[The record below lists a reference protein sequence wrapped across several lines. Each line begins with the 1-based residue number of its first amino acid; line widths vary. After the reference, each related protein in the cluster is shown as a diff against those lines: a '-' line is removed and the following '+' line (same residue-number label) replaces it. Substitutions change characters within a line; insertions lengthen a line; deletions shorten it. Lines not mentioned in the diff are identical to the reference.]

1 MSSEHVNTDEAVVLP
16 ASFVQELLWLMD
28 RASPGSSAYNV
39 PRTRRLVGPL
49 NVIALRK
56 AFDALVERHEILRTT
71 YAFHEEHP
79 VQVIHPARPVEFT
92 FTDLRDT
99 SINSRMAAA
108 ERIARDQATKPFDL
122 AKDQIMRV
130 AVIQLADDDHVLH
143 IDSHHIA
150 FDGWSRDVL
159 FRELSALYR
168 EYSGGAPAELPALPI
183 QYADYAIWEREYLSG
198 DRLAKLLGYWREQLG
213 DAEFVLELPTDFP
226 RPSVP
231 GVGGVTDKVT
241 LWPELHAAIK
251 ALGRQHEATVYMTLL
266 AAYTTVLHRYTG
278 QRDVLVG
285 SPIAGR
291 SRSETE
297 GLIGYFANTIVQRAR
312 FAGDPTFGELLTQ
325 VRESA
330 LGAYD
335 HQEIPFEKLVLELQG
350 GQQLSHSPLFQVV
363 FTMLG
368 GGGGDTGPVK
378 IGDAE
383 VQPFG
388 TDDGVTKFD
397 LTLFMT
403 ERADSLTLT
412 LRARSDLFSEATVKR
427 MLDHLRR
434 VLEAAVANPQTRI
447 SEIALLT
454 RDEQTALTDW
464 NDTTTDLGAPAT
476 IDQLFEAQA
485 VRVPDR
491 TAVASDD
498 RSIPYLEV
506 DARSNQLANYLRAR
520 GVKEDSR
527 VAITL
532 DRSAELV
539 VAILGVL
546 KAGGAYVPV
555 LPDLPVARAEQQI
568 NESGA
573 RVVITTS
580 VHEAR
585 VPAGL
590 TVVRIDLDAQAVAL
604 EPMTA
609 PAIDA
614 NPDRLAYVLFTSG
627 STGVP
632 KGVAVT
638 HRNVVHYARAVSRV
652 LADIPDDAG
661 GDGFDA
667 LDAWQFGMVS
677 TLGADLGNTSL
688 FPSLFSGGTLHIL
701 SGDMTTDPSAFQ
713 AHANAQ
719 QLDVLKITPNHLRAL
734 VGGSSTRELARVLP
748 RRWIV
753 LGGEALSWEFAE
765 RLADAGSCRV
775 LNHYGPTETTVGV
788 STFEVTTATSRAS
801 RAFGAQTV
809 PVGRPLANVKLLVLD
824 AQRHP
829 VPIGVSG
836 ELYISGDGVTRG
848 YLLRDDLT
856 AERFVELQSG
866 GRAYRS
872 GDRVR
877 RLPDGTIEFLGRGDD
892 QVKIRGYRVELREIE
907 CVLAEHPAVAQAV
920 VVVRA
925 SDRVDPQLAAYVV
938 PKPVADYAKAHA
950 QHATPDSL
958 YLWLSSRLPEYMV
971 PPAIVMLDQL
981 PLSANGKIDRNA
993 LPDPAQTAESAK
1005 EVFVAPRTPTEEAIA
1020 AIWADVLKKEKV
1032 GITDNFITLGG
1043 HSLLAIRV
1051 LGKLSRKFGVR
1062 LPLRSLFDAPTISDL
1077 AELVE
1082 LEMQLAAVSA
1092 LSNEPT

>member
-1 MSSEHVNTDEAVVLP
+1 MSSEHMNTDEAVVLP

-49 NVIALRK
+49 NVTALRR

-79 VQVIHPARPVEFT
+79 VQVIHPARPVEFIV
-92 FTDLRDT
+92 TDLRDRST
-99 SINSRMAAA
+99 DTRVVEA
-108 ERIARDQATKPFDL
+108 ERIAREQARKPFDL

-130 AVIQLADDDHVLH
+130 AVLILADDDHVLH

-168 EYSGGAPAELPALPI
+168 EYSGGASADLPTLPI
-183 QYADYAIWEREYLSG
+183 QYADYAIWEREHLAG
-198 DRLAKLLGYWREQLG
+198 ERLEKLLGYWRTQLG
-213 DAEFVLELPTDFP
+213 DAEFVLELPTDYS

-231 GVGGVTDKVT
+231 GFGGVTEK
-241 LWPELHAAIK
+241 LAISPELLAGIK
-251 ALGRQHEATVYMTLL
+251 ALGRQYEATTYMTLL

-312 FAGDPTFGELLTQ
+312 FGDDPTFADLLAQ
-325 VRESA
+325 VRSSA

-368 GGGGDTGPVK
+368 GGNDDTGPAK

-388 TDDGVTKFD
+388 GEDGTTKFD

-403 ERADSLTLT
+403 ERGDSLTLT
-412 LRARSDLFSEATVKR
+412 LRARSDLYSAQTVSR
-427 MLDHLRR
+427 MLSHLRT
-434 VLEAAVANPQTRI
+434 VLETAVANPQTRI
-447 SEIALLT
+447 SEIELLT
-454 RDEQTALTDW
+454 IEEKQALVKWNATTADM
-464 NDTTTDLGAPAT
+464 GAPAT
-476 IDQLFEAQA
+476 IDQLFAAQA

-491 TAVASDD
+491 TAVASST
-498 RSIPYLEV
+498 RSIPYQEV
-506 DARSNQLANYLRAR
+506 DARSNQLANYLRSL
-520 GVKEDSR
+520 GVKEDSP

-532 DRSAELV
+532 DRSAEVV

-555 LPDLPVARAEQQI
+555 LPDLPIARAEQQI
-568 NESGA
+568 VESGA
-573 RVVITTS
+573 RVVIT
-580 VHEAR
+580 VLAHESR
-585 VPAGL
+585 VPSDV
-590 TVVRIDLDAQAVAL
+590 TVVRIDADSQAIAMQ
-604 EPMTA
+604 PMTA

-652 LADIPDDAG
+652 FGDVPATAK
-661 GDGFDA
+661 GDGFEA
-667 LDAWQFGMVS
+667 LDGWQFGMVS

-701 SGDMTTDPSAFQ
+701 SGDVTTDPSRFNTYVTD
-713 AHANAQ
+713 HP
-719 QLDVLKITPNHLRAL
+719 LDVLKITPNHLRAL
-734 VGGSSTRELARVLP
+734 VGALDAQELMRALP
-748 RRWIV
+748 RKWIV
-753 LGGEALSWEFAE
+753 LGGEALSWDFAQ
-765 RLADAGSCRV
+765 RLLSAGSCRV

-788 STFEVTTATSRAS
+788 STFEVTRESAATARDA
-801 RAFGAQTV
+801 GAQTV
-809 PVGRPLANVKLLVLD
+809 PIGNPLRNVGLHVLD
-824 AQRHP
+824 ADRQPLP
-829 VPIGVSG
+829 VNVPG

-848 YLLRDDLT
+848 YLRRDDLT
-856 AERFVELQSG
+856 AERFVDLTHA

-877 RLPDGTIEFLGRGDD
+877 RLPDGSIEFLGRADD
-892 QVKIRGYRVELREIE
+892 QVKIRGYRVELSEIE
-907 CVLAEHPAVAQAV
+907 HVLAEHPGVAHAVALI
-920 VVVRA
+920 RTPENGE
-925 SDRVDPQLAAYVV
+925 SQLVAYVV
-938 PKPVADYAKAHA
+938 PKTVADYAKAHA
-950 QHATPDSL
+950 QQATPDTL
-958 YLWLSSRLPEYMV
+958 HEFVVSRLPDYMV
-971 PPAIVMLDQL
+971 PAAIVMIEQL

-993 LPDPAQTAESAK
+993 LPDPTQTAAGEEDA
-1005 EVFVAPRTPTEEAIA
+1005 FVAPRTATEEAIA
-1020 AIWADVLKKEKV
+1020 LIWADVLKKERV
-1032 GITDNFITLGG
+1032 GVTENFITLGG

-1062 LPLRSLFDAPTISDL
+1062 LPLRSLFDAPTIAEL
-1077 AELVE
+1077 AELVD

-1092 LSNEPT
+1092 VTIKPT

>member
-1 MSSEHVNTDEAVVLP
+1 MSSEPVNAEEAVILP

-49 NVIALRK
+49 NVIALRR

-99 SINSRMAAA
+99 STVTRKAAA
-108 ERIARDQATKPFDL
+108 ERIAREQATKPFDL

-130 AVIQLADDDHVLH
+130 AVIVLADDDHVLH

-168 EYSGGAPAELPALPI
+168 EYSGGAPADLPALPI
-183 QYADYAIWEREYLSG
+183 QYADYAIWERDYLAG
-198 DRLAKLLGYWREQLG
+198 DRLEKLLGYWRDELG
-213 DAEFVLELPTDFP
+213 DAEFVLELPTDFA

-231 GVGGVTDKVT
+231 GFGGVTDKVM
-241 LWPELHAAIK
+241 LSPDLHAGIK

-266 AAYTTVLHRYTG
+266 AAYTAVLHRYTG

-312 FAGDPTFGELLTQ
+312 FAGDPTFGELLAQ

-368 GGGGDTGPVK
+368 GGGDSGPAK

-388 TDDGVTKFD
+388 SDDGVTKFD

-412 LRARSDLFSEATVKR
+412 LRARSDLFAEASVTR
-427 MLDHLRR
+427 MLGHLRN
-434 VLEAAVANPQTRI
+434 VLEAAVANPGMRI

-454 RDEQTALTDW
+454 SEEESTLGDW
-464 NDTTTDLGAPAT
+464 NATATDMGLPAT
-476 IDQLFEAQA
+476 IDQLFAAQA

-506 DARSNQLANYLRAR
+506 DARSNQLANHLRAL
-520 GVKEDSR
+520 GVKEDSP

-573 RVVITTS
+573 RVVITIAA
-580 VHEAR
+580 HEAR
-585 VPAGL
+585 VPSDIA
-590 TVVRIDLDAQAVAL
+590 VVRLDSDAQAIAL
-604 EPMTA
+604 QPMTA

-652 LADIPDDAG
+652 LADIPSG
-661 GDGFDA
+661 VSGDGFDA
-667 LDAWQFGMVS
+667 LDKWQFGMVS

-688 FPSLFSGGTLHIL
+688 FPAMLSGGTVHIL
-701 SGDMTTDPSAFQ
+701 SSDVTTDPTRFA
-713 AHANAQ
+713 AHLAKHP
-719 QLDVLKITPNHLRAL
+719 LDVLKITPNHLRAL
-734 VGGSSTRELARVLP
+734 VGGLTTTELARVLP
-748 RRWIV
+748 RKWIV

-765 RLADAGSCRV
+765 RLLDAGSCRV

-788 STFEVTTATSRAS
+788 STLEVTTASSRTSRD
-801 RAFGAQTV
+801 FGAKTV
-809 PVGRPLANVKLLVLD
+809 PVGRPLANVKLHVLD
-824 AQRHP
+824 TQREH
-829 VPIGVSG
+829 VPIGVPG

-856 AERFVELQSG
+856 AERFVELESG
-866 GRAYRS
+866 ERAYRS

-877 RLPDGTIEFLGRGDD
+877 RLPDGSIEFLGRGDD

-907 CVLAEHPAVAQAV
+907 LVLAEHPGVAQAV
-920 VVVRA
+920 ALVRA
-925 SDRVDPQLAAYVV
+925 SEGADSQLVAYVV
-938 PKPVADYAKAHA
+938 PKTVADYAKAHT
-950 QHATPDSL
+950 QLTNPDTL
-958 YLWLSSRLPEYMV
+958 KAWLASRLPEYML
-971 PPAIVMLDQL
+971 PSAIVMLEQL

-993 LPDPAQTAESAK
+993 LPDPAQTAANAE
-1005 EVFVAPRTPTEEAIA
+1005 EVFVAPRNPTEEAIA
-1020 AIWADVLKKEKV
+1020 LIWADVLKKDKV
-1032 GITDNFITLGG
+1032 GITENFITLGG

-1092 LSNEPT
+1092 LSTEPT